1 MPGMDYFHNSKSHWL
16 NALRGYFND
25 LDWTVDNIND
35 QDKTKFDNIYTWM
48 KVNWKYRKF
57 KGQSIVLRY
66 EIFKRNLG
74 LQLKRKNSHKDAY
87 IERYEKTRI
96 YLSESLV
103 EYDGAQFWSQEDWIC
118 QYYAGGKPDPRM
130 RCKLGW

>member
-87 IERYEKTRI
+87 IERYEKTDLIR
-96 YLSESLV
+96 LDHWLNLV
-103 EYDGAQFWSQEDWIC
+103 EHTLDSNKIKYANVMQEANECI
-118 QYYAGGKPDPRM
+118 K
-130 RCKLGW
+130 KHINL